1 MSEPRTVR
9 RRRHGKDWTLEEFG
23 KIYGL
28 DEDDAERLFSRF
40 GPSSIDL
47 TLLMN
52 AKGLA
57 PVSGMHAAQA
67 RPG

>member
-1 MSEPRTVR
+1 MSEPRVVR
-9 RRRHGKDWTLEEFG
+9 RTRHGKDWTLEEFG

-28 DEDDAERLFSRF
+28 DQDDAERLFSRF

-57 PVSGMHAAQA
+57 PVSGMQAGQAQA
-67 RPG
+67 G